1 MATSYYTPLVF
12 KEGTD
17 APSASAPLKFI
28 LTDKLNDSD
37 NNLYQARSSFLLVVL
52 TTMKPTP
59 NTKRITNG
67 STARATPVGEMS
79 S

>member
-37 NNLYQARSSFLLVVL
+37 ITFIKQGLLF
-52 TTMKPTP
+52 
-59 NTKRITNG
+59 
-67 STARATPVGEMS
+67 S
-79 S
+79 